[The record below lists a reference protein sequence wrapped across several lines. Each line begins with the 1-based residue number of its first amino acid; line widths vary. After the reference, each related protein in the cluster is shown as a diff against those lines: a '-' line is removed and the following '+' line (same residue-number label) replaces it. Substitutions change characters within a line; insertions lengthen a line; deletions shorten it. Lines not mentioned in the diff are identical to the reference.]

1 MTQFVLLVIGA
12 IFVNNVVFTKFLG
25 ICPYLGV
32 SKKIDTAIGMAMAVT
47 FVLTLAGAI
56 TYIIQNFILV
66 PVNITYL
73 QTIVFILV
81 IAALVQFVEI
91 VMKKV
96 APALYKALGIYL
108 PLITTNCAIL
118 GVAILSV
125 QSNFNFIL
133 TVVFSFASAVGFG
146 VALILFAG
154 IREALDTREV
164 PKVFMGSPI
173 ALIIA
178 GILAMAFMGFSG
190 MVK

>member
-1 MTQFVLLVIGA
+1 MSEILLLIVGA

-25 ICPYLGV
+25 ICPYMGV
-32 SKKIDTAIGMAMAVT
+32 SKKTDTALGMGMAVI
-47 FVLTLAGAI
+47 FVLTMAGAI
-56 TYIIQNFILV
+56 TFIVQNYVLI
-66 PVNITYL
+66 PVGIEYL

-81 IAALVQFVEI
+81 IASLVQFVEI

-96 APALYKALGIYL
+96 APPLYKALGIFL

-125 QSNFNFIL
+125 QSDLNFL
-133 TVVFSFASAVGFG
+133 KTVIFSFASAIGFG
-146 VALILFAG
+146 IALILFAG
-154 IREALDTREV
+154 IREALDTRVV
-164 PKVFMGSPI
+164 PKAFAGSPI
-173 ALIIA
+173 ALIVA

>member
-1 MTQFVLLVIGA
+1 MSEILLLIVGA

-25 ICPYLGV
+25 ICPYMGV
-32 SKKIDTAIGMAMAVT
+32 SRKTDTAIGMGMAVI
-47 FVLTLAGAI
+47 FVLTMAGAI
-56 TYIIQNFILV
+56 TFVVQNYVLV
-66 PVNITYL
+66 PVGIEYL

-81 IAALVQFVEI
+81 IASLVQFVEI

-96 APALYKALGIYL
+96 APPLYKALGIFL

-125 QSNFNFIL
+125 QSELNFL
-133 TVVFSFASAVGFG
+133 KTVIFSFASAIGFG
-146 VALILFAG
+146 IALILFAG
-154 IREALDTREV
+154 IREALETRVV
-164 PKVFMGSPI
+164 PKAFAGSPI
-173 ALIIA
+173 ALIVA

>member
-1 MTQFVLLVIGA
+1 MTQYILL

-25 ICPYLGV
+25 ICPYMGV
-32 SKKIDTAIGMAMAVT
+32 SKKLDTAFGMSMAVA
-47 FVLTLAGAI
+47 FVLTMAGAI
-56 TYIIQNFILV
+56 TYIVQYFVLV
-66 PVNITYL
+66 PMSLTYL

-81 IAALVQFVEI
+81 IASLVQFVEI

-96 APALYKALGIYL
+96 APALYKALGIFL

-125 QSNFNFIL
+125 QSNFNFIF
-133 TVVFSFASAVGFG
+133 TVVFSFASALGFG

-164 PKVFMGSPI
+164 PKVFAGSPI
-173 ALIIA
+173 AMIIA
-178 GILAMAFMGFSG
+178 GILALAFMGFSG

>member
-1 MTQFVLLVIGA
+1 MAELALLIVGA

-25 ICPYLGV
+25 ICPYMGV
-32 SKKIDTAIGMAMAVT
+32 SKKIDTAIGMTMAVA

-56 TYIIQNFILV
+56 TFILQNYVLV
-66 PVNITYL
+66 PANLQYL

-81 IAALVQFVEI
+81 IASLVQLVEI

-96 APALYKALGIYL
+96 APALYKALGIFL

-125 QSNFNFIL
+125 QSEYSFLF
-133 TVVFSFASAVGFG
+133 TVVFSFASAIGFG

-154 IREALDTREV
+154 IREALETREV
-164 PKVFMGSPI
+164 PKAFAGAPI
-173 ALIIA
+173 AMIIA
-178 GILAMAFMGFSG
+178 GILAMAFMGFAG

>member
-1 MTQFVLLVIGA
+1 MTQYILLIIGA

-25 ICPYLGV
+25 ICPYMGV
-32 SKKIDTAIGMAMAVT
+32 SKKLDTAFGMSMAVA
-47 FVLTLAGAI
+47 FVLTMAGAI
-56 TYIIQNFILV
+56 TYIVQYFVLI
-66 PVNITYL
+66 PMGITYL

-81 IAALVQFVEI
+81 IASLVQFVEI

-96 APALYKALGIYL
+96 APALYKALGIFL

-125 QSNFNFIL
+125 QSKFNFIF
-133 TVVFSFASAVGFG
+133 TVVFSFASALGFG

-154 IREALDTREV
+154 IREALDTRDV
-164 PKVFMGSPI
+164 PKVFAGSPI
-173 ALIIA
+173 AMIIA
-178 GILAMAFMGFSG
+178 GILALAFMGFSG

>member
-1 MTQFVLLVIGA
+1 MAQYALLIIGA

-25 ICPYLGV
+25 ICPYMGV
-32 SKKIDTAIGMAMAVT
+32 SKKLDTAIGMGMAVT
-47 FVLTLAGAI
+47 FVLTMAGAI
-56 TYIIQNFILV
+56 TYIIQYYILV
-66 PVNITYL
+66 PIKIEYL

-81 IAALVQFVEI
+81 IASLVQFVEI

-96 APALYKALGIYL
+96 APALYKALGIFL

-118 GVAILSV
+118 GIAILSV
-125 QSNFNFIL
+125 QSKFDFIM

-154 IREALDTREV
+154 IREALETRDV
-164 PKVFMGSPI
+164 PKVFVGSPI
-173 ALIIA
+173 AMIIA

>member
-1 MTQFVLLVIGA
+1 MTQYILLIIGA

-25 ICPYLGV
+25 ICPYMGV
-32 SKKIDTAIGMAMAVT
+32 SKKIDTAIGMSMAVA

-56 TYIIQNFILV
+56 TYIVQNFVLV
-66 PVNITYL
+66 PMGITYL

-81 IAALVQFVEI
+81 IASLVQFVEI

-96 APALYKALGIYL
+96 APALYKALGIFL

-133 TVVFSFASAVGFG
+133 TVIFSFASALGFG

-154 IREALDTREV
+154 IREALDTRDV
-164 PKVFMGSPI
+164 PKVFAGSPI
-173 ALIIA
+173 AMIIA
-178 GILAMAFMGFSG
+178 GILALAFMGFSG

>member
-1 MTQFVLLVIGA
+1 MAELALMIVGA

-25 ICPYLGV
+25 ICPYMGV
-32 SKKIDTAIGMAMAVT
+32 SKKTDTAMGMSMAVI
-47 FVLTLAGAI
+47 FVLTMAGAI
-56 TYIIQNFILV
+56 TYIVQNYVLIPAGIQ
-66 PVNITYL
+66 YL

-81 IAALVQFVEI
+81 IASLVQLVEI

-96 APALYKALGIYL
+96 APPLYKALGIFL

-125 QSNFNFIL
+125 QSEL
-133 TVVFSFASAVGFG
+133 TFLETVIFSFASAIGFG
-146 VALILFAG
+146 VALLLFAG
-154 IREALDTREV
+154 IREALDTRVV
-164 PKVFMGSPI
+164 PKAFAGSPI
-173 ALIIA
+173 ALIVA

>member
-1 MTQFVLLVIGA
+1 MAEIALMIVGA

-25 ICPYLGV
+25 ICPYMGV
-32 SKKIDTAIGMAMAVT
+32 SKKTDTAIGMSMAVI

-56 TYIIQNFILV
+56 TYIIQSYVLI
-66 PVNITYL
+66 PVGIQYL

-81 IAALVQFVEI
+81 IASLVQFVEI

-96 APALYKALGIYL
+96 APPLYKALGIFL

-125 QSNFNFIL
+125 QSNLNFIE
-133 TVVFSFASAVGFG
+133 TIIFSFASAIGFG
-146 VALILFAG
+146 IALLLFAG
-154 IREALDTREV
+154 IREALETRVV
-164 PKVFMGSPI
+164 PKAFAGSPI
-173 ALIIA
+173 ALIVA
-178 GILAMAFMGFSG
+178 GILAMAFLGFSG

>member
-1 MTQFVLLVIGA
+1 MAQYILLVIGA
-12 IFVNNVVFTKFLG
+12 IFVNNVIFTKFLG

-32 SKKIDTAIGMAMAVT
+32 SKKIDTALGMSMAVA

-56 TYIIQNFILV
+56 TYIIQYYILI
-66 PVNITYL
+66 PVNIAYL

-118 GVAILSV
+118 GIAILSV
-125 QSNFNFIL
+125 QSHFNFIM
-133 TVVFSFASAVGFG
+133 TVVFS
-146 VALILFAG
+146 LILFAG

-164 PKVFMGSPI
+164 PKVFTGSPI

>member
-1 MTQFVLLVIGA
+1 MAQYVLLVIGA

-32 SKKIDTAIGMAMAVT
+32 SKKIDTAMGMSMAVT

-56 TYIIQNFILV
+56 TYIIQNFVLV
-66 PVNITYL
+66 PINITYL

-133 TVVFSFASAVGFG
+133 TVIFSFASAVGFG

-154 IREALDTREV
+154 IREALDTR
-164 PKVFMGSPI
+164 K
-173 ALIIA
+173 
-178 GILAMAFMGFSG
+178 
-190 MVK
+190 

>member
-1 MTQFVLLVIGA
+1 MSQYFLLIIGA

-25 ICPYLGV
+25 ICPYMGV
-32 SKKIDTAIGMAMAVT
+32 SKKLDTAFGMSMAVA

-56 TYIIQNFILV
+56 TYILQNFVLV
-66 PVNITYL
+66 PIGITYL

-81 IAALVQFVEI
+81 IASLVQFVEI

-96 APALYKALGIYL
+96 APALYKALGIFL

-125 QSNFNFIL
+125 QSNFDFIL
-133 TVVFSFASAVGFG
+133 TVVFSFASALGFA
-146 VALILFAG
+146 VALILFSG

-164 PKVFMGSPI
+164 PKAFAGSPLAMI
-173 ALIIA
+173 VA
-178 GILAMAFMGFSG
+178 GILALAFMGFSG

>member
-1 MTQFVLLVIGA
+1 MTQYILLIIGA

-25 ICPYLGV
+25 ICPYMGV
-32 SKKIDTAIGMAMAVT
+32 SKKIDTALGMSMAVT

-56 TYIIQNFILV
+56 TYIVQYFVLV
-66 PVNITYL
+66 PIGITYL

-81 IAALVQFVEI
+81 IASLVQFVEI

-96 APALYKALGIYL
+96 APALYKALGIFL

-133 TVVFSFASAVGFG
+133 TVVFSFASALGFG

-164 PKVFMGSPI
+164 PKVFAGSPI
-173 ALIIA
+173 AMIIA
-178 GILAMAFMGFSG
+178 AILAMAFMGFSG

>member
-1 MTQFVLLVIGA
+1 MTEYILLIIGA

-25 ICPYLGV
+25 ICPYMGV
-32 SKKIDTAIGMAMAVT
+32 SKKIDTAIGMSMAVA

-56 TYIIQNFILV
+56 TYIVQYFVLV
-66 PVNITYL
+66 PMGITYL

-81 IAALVQFVEI
+81 IASLVQFVEI

-96 APALYKALGIYL
+96 APALYKALGIFL

-133 TVVFSFASAVGFG
+133 TVIFSFASALGFG

-154 IREALDTREV
+154 IREALDTRDV
-164 PKVFMGSPI
+164 PKAFAGSPI
-173 ALIIA
+173 AMIIA
-178 GILAMAFMGFSG
+178 GILALAFMGFSG

>member
-1 MTQFVLLVIGA
+1 MAQYVLLVIGA

-32 SKKIDTAIGMAMAVT
+32 SKKIDTAMGMSMAVT

-56 TYIIQNFILV
+56 TYIIQNFVLV
-66 PVNITYL
+66 PINITYL

-133 TVVFSFASAVGFG
+133 TVIFSFASAVGFG

-164 PKVFMGSPI
+164 PKVFMGSPMSP
-173 ALIIA
+173 LPNQ
-178 GILAMAFMGFSG
+178 
-190 MVK
+190 

>member
-1 MTQFVLLVIGA
+1 MTQYILLIVGA

-25 ICPYLGV
+25 ICPYMGV
-32 SKKIDTAIGMAMAVT
+32 SKKIDTAIGMSMAVV

-56 TYIIQNFILV
+56 TYIVQNFVLV
-66 PVNITYL
+66 PMGITYL

-81 IAALVQFVEI
+81 IASLVQFVEI

-96 APALYKALGIYL
+96 APALYKALGIFL

-133 TVVFSFASAVGFG
+133 TVVFSFASALGFG

-154 IREALDTREV
+154 IREALDTREL
-164 PKVFMGSPI
+164 PKVFAGSPI
-173 ALIIA
+173 AMIIA
-178 GILAMAFMGFSG
+178 GILALAFMGFSG

>member
-1 MTQFVLLVIGA
+1 MTQYILLIIGA

-25 ICPYLGV
+25 ICPYMGV
-32 SKKIDTAIGMAMAVT
+32 SKKLDTAFGMSMAVA
-47 FVLTLAGAI
+47 FVLTMAGAI
-56 TYIIQNFILV
+56 TYIVQNFVLV
-66 PVNITYL
+66 PMGISYL

-81 IAALVQFVEI
+81 IASLVQFVEI

-96 APALYKALGIYL
+96 APALYKALGIFL

-125 QSNFNFIL
+125 QSNFNFIF
-133 TVVFSFASAVGFG
+133 TVVFSFASALGFG

-154 IREALDTREV
+154 IREALDTRDV
-164 PKVFMGSPI
+164 PKVFAGSPI
-173 ALIIA
+173 AMIIA
-178 GILAMAFMGFSG
+178 GILALAFMGFSG

>member
-1 MTQFVLLVIGA
+1 MAQYALLIIGA
-12 IFVNNVVFTKFLG
+12 IFVNNVVFTKVLG
-25 ICPYLGV
+25 ICPYMGV
-32 SKKIDTAIGMAMAVT
+32 SKKLDTAIGMGMAVT
-47 FVLTLAGAI
+47 FVLTMAGAI
-56 TYIIQNFILV
+56 TYIIQYYILV
-66 PVNITYL
+66 PIKIEYL

-81 IAALVQFVEI
+81 IASLVQFVEI

-96 APALYKALGIYL
+96 APALYKALGIFL

-118 GVAILSV
+118 GIAILSV
-125 QSNFNFIL
+125 QSKFDFIM

-154 IREALDTREV
+154 IREALETRDV
-164 PKVFMGSPI
+164 PKVFVGSPI
-173 ALIIA
+173 AMIIA

>member
-1 MTQFVLLVIGA
+1 MTQYILLIIGA

-25 ICPYLGV
+25 ICPYMGV
-32 SKKIDTAIGMAMAVT
+32 SKKLDTAFGMSMAVA
-47 FVLTLAGAI
+47 FVLTMAGAI
-56 TYIIQNFILV
+56 TYIVQYFVLV
-66 PVNITYL
+66 PMSLTYL

-81 IAALVQFVEI
+81 IASLVQFVEI

-96 APALYKALGIYL
+96 APALYKALGIFL

-125 QSNFNFIL
+125 QSNFNFIF
-133 TVVFSFASAVGFG
+133 TVVFSFASALGFG

-164 PKVFMGSPI
+164 PKVFAGSPI
-173 ALIIA
+173 AMIIA
-178 GILAMAFMGFSG
+178 GILALAFMGFSG

>member
-1 MTQFVLLVIGA
+1 MTEYILIIVGA
-12 IFVNNVVFTKFLG
+12 IFVNNVVFTKYLG
-25 ICPYLGV
+25 ICPYMGV
-32 SKKIDTAIGMAMAVT
+32 SKKIDTAMGMSMAVT
-47 FVLTLAGAI
+47 FVLTLAGAV
-56 TYIIQNFILV
+56 TYIIQNFVLV
-66 PVNITYL
+66 PVGITYL

-81 IAALVQFVEI
+81 IASLVQFVEI

-96 APALYKALGIYL
+96 APALYKALGIFL

-125 QSNFNFIL
+125 QSNFNFIF
-133 TVVFSFASAVGFG
+133 TVVFSFASAIGFG

-164 PKVFMGSPI
+164 PGVFAGSPL
-173 ALIIA
+173 AMIIA